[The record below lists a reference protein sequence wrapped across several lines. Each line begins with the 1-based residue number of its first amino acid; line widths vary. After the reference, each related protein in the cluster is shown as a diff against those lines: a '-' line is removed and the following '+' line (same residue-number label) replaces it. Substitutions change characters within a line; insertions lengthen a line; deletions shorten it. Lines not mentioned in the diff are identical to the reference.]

1 MTRIFQH
8 HENVYKAADS
18 VQRHG
23 YAAIEGTLSTAVP
36 YCKRVIHVLSVYKE
50 VLARM
55 SYLNVPKQ
63 GYLYFVYDG
72 SKFTLEEVEPRILA
86 VDLRSSL

>member
-23 YAAIEGTLSTAVP
+23 YAAIEGTLSSAVP
-36 YCKRVIHVLSVYKE
+36 YCNRVINVLSVYEKI
-50 VLARM
+50 LAKM
-55 SYLNVPKQ
+55 AYLNVPKQ

-72 SKFTLEEVEPRILA
+72 SRFTLAEVERLIQA
-86 VDLRSSL
+86 VDLRSSS

>member
-8 HENVYKAADS
+8 HENIYKAADS

-23 YAAIEGTLSTAVP
+23 YAAVEGTLSSAVP
-36 YCKRVIHVLSVYKE
+36 YCNRVINVLSVYE
-50 VLARM
+50 NILARTG
-55 SYLNVPKQ
+55 YLNVPKQ

-72 SKFTLEEVEPRILA
+72 NRFTAAEVEPLIQA
-86 VDLRSSL
+86 VDLRS